1 VGSAAVFAAYH
12 VLPIQMLAVF
22 PFGLVLAFVALRAGS
37 IVPAMIAHLINNIAV
52 IAISRGDVP
61 DVIRV
66 ANDHPQLAIV
76 VTTGLVVVGIA
87 LAAKGSAA

>member
-1 VGSAAVFAAYH
+1 
-12 VLPIQMLAVF
+12 
-22 PFGLVLAFVALRAGS
+22 
-37 IVPAMIAHLINNIAV
+37 MIAHLINNIAV